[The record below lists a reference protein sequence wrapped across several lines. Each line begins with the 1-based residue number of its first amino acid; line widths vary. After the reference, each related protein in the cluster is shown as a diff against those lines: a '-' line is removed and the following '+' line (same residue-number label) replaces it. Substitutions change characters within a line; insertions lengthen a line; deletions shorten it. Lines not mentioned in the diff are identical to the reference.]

1 MGEAETKVIR
11 TEAGILELAPAT
23 VDQLRGIARYWPMEL
38 LNYGDGPP
46 DFGLVF
52 QHGNEEVYG
61 VKMQCLEM
69 PEAEAMALHGY
80 SRKMLAAA
88 LPRYLQKNHQG
99 VMVACAYFKAKSP
112 GMFETGFAFFVGP
125 APEDAT
131 MKGNSGKT
139 HWDHKLG
146 VGATSMILDMVE
158 SLGDPSPASGR
169 EAAAATNVVHV
180 IGMDLRPRLAIG
192 FIVMPF
198 VVQGQTIVV
207 VKHPMTEDEPL
218 WNEVVR
224 AGFHRLPYASMIPA
238 GFAGEPPADLK
249 HR

>member
-1 MGEAETKVIR
+1 MAQTGTKVIR
-11 TEAGILELAPAT
+11 TEAGTLKLVPAT
-23 VDQLRGIARYWPMEL
+23 VDQLRGIARYWQMEL
-38 LNYGDGPP
+38 LGYGDGPP

-69 PEAEAMALHGY
+69 PEADAIAFHRR
-80 SRKMLAAA
+80 SRNMIAAA
-88 LPRYLQKNHQG
+88 LPRYLQKNHEG
-99 VMVACAYFKAKSP
+99 VMVPCAYFKNKLP
-112 GMFETGFAFFVGP
+112 GMLEVGLAFFVGP

-131 MKGNSGKT
+131 MQGSSDKT
-139 HWDHKLG
+139 HWDEKLG
-146 VGATSMILDMVE
+146 AGATRMILDMLD
-158 SLGDPSPASGR
+158 SLGEPNPAPGR
-169 EAAAATNVVHV
+169 EAPAATKVVHV
-180 IGMDLRPRLAIG
+180 IGMDLRPRLAMG

-207 VKHPMTEDEPL
+207 VKHPMTDDEPL

-224 AGFHRLPYASMIPA
+224 AGFRKLPYASMVPA
-238 GFAGEPPADLK
+238 GFAGEPPEDLE